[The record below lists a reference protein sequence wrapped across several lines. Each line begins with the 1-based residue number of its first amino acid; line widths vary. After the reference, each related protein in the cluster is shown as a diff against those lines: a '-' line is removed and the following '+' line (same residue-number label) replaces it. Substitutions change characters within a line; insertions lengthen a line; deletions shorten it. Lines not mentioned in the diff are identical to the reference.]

1 MKKLIIK
8 TSSKKY
14 PIFIGLNFFKK
25 KLSSIIPVYLPKG
38 KIAIITD
45 SNLKKIYIPILKS
58 FLNHQVFLF
67 SFKAGE
73 PSKNR
78 TIKKQIED
86 FLITNNFNRKSL
98 LIAFGGGV
106 VGDIVGFVAA
116 TLFRG
121 IDYIQIPTSIISM
134 VDSSIGGKTGIN
146 TSQGKNLI
154 GAFYHPKTI
163 LLDIDLLNTLPQKE
177 YQQGLAEVIKYAL
190 ILDVSLYKLLVQKK
204 DLIFKRDQKTII
216 KMIIKSIL
224 CKKKVVKI
232 DEKEGGYR
240 QILNFGHTIG
250 HGIEKKSDYK
260 LSHGNSIAIGM
271 ILEAFLAY
279 QKGLLPHHTFNKV
292 RLLLKQFQF
301 SLKYPAF
308 IKVTSLYDLMLKD
321 KKNTAQTIQIV
332 FIKSIGK
339 VYQHKKQY
347 TYPFMKKELIKQI
360 KTYKAL
366 D

>member
-8 TSSKKY
+8 TTSKQY
-14 PIFIGLNFFKK
+14 PIFIGSNFFKK
-25 KLSSIIPVYLPKG
+25 KLASIIPAYCSKG
-38 KIAIITD
+38 KVAIITD
-45 SNLKKIYIPILKS
+45 SNLKKKYVSVLKS

-78 TIKKQIED
+78 TIKEQIED
-86 FLITNNFNRKSL
+86 FLITNHFNRKSL

-116 TLFRG
+116 TLYRG
-121 IDYIQIPTSIISM
+121 IDYIQIPTSIISI

-146 TSQGKNLI
+146 TLQGKNLI
-154 GAFYHPKTI
+154 GAFYHPKKI
-163 LLDIDLLNTLPQKE
+163 LLDIDLLKTLPQKE

-190 ILDVSLYKLLVQKK
+190 ILDISLYKLLVQKK
-204 DLIFKRDQKTII
+204 DLIFKRDQKTVI

-224 CKKKVVKI
+224 CKKKVVKF
-232 DEKEGGYR
+232 DEKEERYR

-250 HGIEKKSDYK
+250 HGIEKGSNYK

-271 ILEAFLAY
+271 LLEAFLAK
-279 QKGLLPHHTFNKV
+279 QAGILSNHAFNKV
-292 RLLLKQFQF
+292 RLILKQFEF

-308 IKVTSLYDLMLKD
+308 IKIIDLYDLMLKD

-332 FIKSIGK
+332 FIESIGK
-339 VYQHKKQY
+339 AYQHKKQY
-347 TYPFMKKELIKQI
+347 TYPFFKQELIKQI
-360 KTYKAL
+360 RAYQAL
-366 D
+366 N